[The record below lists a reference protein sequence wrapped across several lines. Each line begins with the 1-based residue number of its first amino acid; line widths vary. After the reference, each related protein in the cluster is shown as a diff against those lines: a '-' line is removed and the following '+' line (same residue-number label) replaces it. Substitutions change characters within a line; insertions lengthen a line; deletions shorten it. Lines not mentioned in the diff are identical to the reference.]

1 MALEKVNYVSHK
13 TKISAKNL
21 NDIQDAIIEME
32 RIVAMLV
39 PKRSVD
45 VDVLA
50 KKWILYTDGVRHY
63 QAFEIDGVTEQS
75 LVTLQISSEQ
85 AVIFREKDFS
95 LTVENHGG
103 TVMIFLV
110 GTVPE
115 NDYTVQCTIEE
126 VAL

>member
-1 MALEKVNYVSHK
+1 MALEKVNYVAHK

-21 NDIQDAIIEME
+21 NDIQDAIIAME

-39 PKRSVD
+39 PKRAVD
-45 VDVLA
+45 VDILA
-50 KKWILYTDGVRHY
+50 KNWILHTDGVRYY

-75 LVTLQISSEQ
+75 MVTLQITSEQ

-115 NDYTVQCTIEE
+115 NDYTVQFTIEG

>member
-1 MALEKVNYVSHK
+1 MALEKVNYVAHQ

-21 NDIQDAIIEME
+21 NDIQDAIIAME
-32 RIVAMLV
+32 RIVATLV

-45 VDVLA
+45 VDILA
-50 KKWILYTDGVRHY
+50 KNWILYTDGVRYY
-63 QAFEIDGVTEQS
+63 QAFELDGVTEQS
-75 LVTLQISSEQ
+75 LVTIQISSEQ

-115 NDYTVQCTIEE
+115 NDYTVQCTIEG
-126 VAL
+126 VTL

>member
-1 MALEKVNYVSHK
+1 MALEKVNYVAHE

-21 NDIQDAIIEME
+21 NDIQDAIIAIE
-32 RIVAMLV
+32 RIVATLV

-45 VDVLA
+45 VDILA
-50 KKWILYTDGVRHY
+50 KNWILYTDGVRYY
-63 QAFEIDGVTEQS
+63 QTFEIDGVTEQS

-115 NDYTVQCTIEE
+115 NDYTVQCTIEG
-126 VAL
+126 VTL